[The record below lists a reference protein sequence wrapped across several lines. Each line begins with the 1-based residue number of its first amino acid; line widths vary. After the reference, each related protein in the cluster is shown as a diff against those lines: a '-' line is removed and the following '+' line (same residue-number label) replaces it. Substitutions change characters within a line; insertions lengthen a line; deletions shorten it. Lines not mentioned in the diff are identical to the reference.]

1 MIFAR
6 TLNNQPTMMPKYKIE
21 FSAGSASHPQAF
33 VHHYET
39 DDPVT
44 CEQHVADLL
53 ELRCKLR
60 TIKHDGVELPRK
72 EFDRVVKNAL
82 GMLAARHV
90 CGSLG
95 IDSDEA
101 HVRFGTPA

>member
-1 MIFAR
+1 MI
-6 TLNNQPTMMPKYKIE
+6 PKYKIE
-21 FSAGSASHPQAF
+21 FSANSSAHPQL

-44 CEQHVADLL
+44 CEQYVADLL

-60 TIKHDGVELPRK
+60 AIKHEGMDLPRK

-82 GMLAARHV
+82 GMVAARHV

-101 HVRFGTPA
+101 HMRFGTPA

>member
-1 MIFAR
+1 
-6 TLNNQPTMMPKYKIE
+6 MMPKYKIE
-21 FSAGSASHPQAF
+21 FTAGSGSHPQPF

-44 CEQHVADLL
+44 CEQYVADLL
-53 ELRCKLR
+53 EMRCKLR
-60 TIKHDGVELPRK
+60 TIKHEGVELRGK
-72 EFDRVVKNAL
+72 EFDRIVKNAL

-95 IDSDEA
+95 IDTDEA